1 VLFCTSL
8 YSKPNILSLPL
19 KVKFTSPYIQIF
31 MVRIWTLNSQIF
43 WHPSGF
49 YNKNQMQRKELLF
62 VLFSMCFIRD
72 AHHHIE
78 LRTTRNAMKMSE
90 CEWNVYLY
98 FIFIWIKPRRVSKN
112 WLFQVKILTIKFID
126 TAIQIDLWKA
136 MRYFTVVLYSFVKF
150 HWMCA
155 LNKFVQNIYL
165 SSWKQ

>member
-1 VLFCTSL
+1 LVRCEYTVLFCTSL

-72 AHHHIE
+72 AHPSSYWIAHH
-78 LRTTRNAMKMSE
+78 AE
-90 CEWNVYLY
+90 CNENEWMWVKCV
-98 FIFIWIKPRRVSKN
+98 FIFYFYLNKTPKG
-112 WLFQVKILTIKFID
+112 VKKLTISGQNSHHKIYRYGD
-126 TAIQIDLWKA
+126 TNWPLKGNEVFYRCLI
-136 MRYFTVVLYSFVKF
+136 
-150 HWMCA
+150 
-155 LNKFVQNIYL
+155 
-165 SSWKQ
+165 